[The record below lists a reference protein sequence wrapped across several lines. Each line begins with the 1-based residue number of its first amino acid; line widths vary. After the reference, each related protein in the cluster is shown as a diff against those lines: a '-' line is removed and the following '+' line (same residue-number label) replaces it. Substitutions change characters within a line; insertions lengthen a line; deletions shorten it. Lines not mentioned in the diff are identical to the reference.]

1 MKTLKNL
8 SILTFTICLLVNFS
22 FAQQKF
28 RVHEDIIKP
37 SHVMEYEGILA
48 EMMALV
54 NKHKVK
60 DASWITLTSINSHYM
75 YIAPISN
82 YADLDKPSFIT
93 QLVEKEGA
101 EKIKDLFDRMDKCY
115 DTELDYTIT
124 LDSELS
130 YMPNGI
136 TQTPE
141 GENYRQ
147 NHVLYVTPSKRA
159 VVKEKLQALKALY
172 TSKKSKLYYRVYK
185 SGFGTDGEYYMVAVA
200 AKDAEDY
207 AKKSNENETLIGEE
221 LQSAINEM
229 YFNSL
234 RYEKIE
240 GMIRPDLG
248 YSSK

>member
-1 MKTLKNL
+1 MKTIKSTFLLAFALCL
-8 SILTFTICLLVNFS
+8 SVNFS
-22 FAQQKF
+22 FSQQKF
-28 RVHEDIIKP
+28 RIHEDVVKP

-48 EMMALV
+48 EMMTLV
-54 NKHKVK
+54 NKHNVK
-60 DASWITLTSINSHYM
+60 DAAWITLNSINSHYM
-75 YIAPISN
+75 YISPINS
-82 YADLDKPSFIT
+82 YADLDKPSFIM

-101 EKIKDLFDRMDKCY
+101 EKITELFDRMDKCY
-115 DTELDYTIT
+115 DTELDYTLT
-124 LDSELS
+124 LDGELS

-147 NHVLYVTPSKRA
+147 NHVLYVTPGNRA
-159 VVKEKLQALKALY
+159 VVKEKLQALKTLY

-185 SGFGTDGEYYMVAVA
+185 SGFGTDGEYYMVAIA
-200 AKDAEDY
+200 AKDAQDY
-207 AKKSNENETLIGEE
+207 AKKGEENRTLIGEE

-229 YFNSL
+229 YFNCL

-240 GMIRPDLG
+240 GMIRPDLA